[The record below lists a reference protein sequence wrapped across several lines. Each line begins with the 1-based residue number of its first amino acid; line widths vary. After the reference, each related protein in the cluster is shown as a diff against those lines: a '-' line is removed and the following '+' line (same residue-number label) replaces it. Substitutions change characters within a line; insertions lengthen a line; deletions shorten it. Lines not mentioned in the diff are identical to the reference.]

1 MPRRKAPGPVKHERR
16 QRSFEILADELA
28 RMGQQIAHL
37 QRTSLNK
44 TEAEA
49 LNQQLVQGVASM
61 AQTGQAVYEA
71 ISERMDLRLEKLA
84 METILAA
91 TDAASRAIEKS
102 HAETSSAAR
111 DYAKAA
117 GEARREAWRYFG
129 GFWVW
134 LASVG
139 AGGAV
144 LGLLA
149 AFLIMGR
156 VMRASSANIL
166 KSTAPPQGARSLPIR
181 KAVGSAPSGSTARLS
196 LGLTS
201 RHPSSWQI
209 HRLPQAQAVGFRA
222 RYGRKALVLLVLP
235 TE

>member
-1 MPRRKAPGPVKHERR
+1 MSEAKD
-16 QRSFEILADELA
+16 SFEILADELA

-44 TEAEA
+44 AEAEA
-49 LNQQLVQGVASM
+49 LNQHLAQGVEEM

-71 ISERMDLRLEKLA
+71 ISERMDLQLEKLRL
-84 METILAA
+84 ETILAA

-139 AGGAV
+139 SAGAV

-156 VMRASSANIL
+156 GDAREFGQYPRVYCTSAGGQIVE
-166 KSTAPPQGARSLPIR
+166 QDD
-181 KAVGSAPSGSTARLS
+181 GSTFCAIWIDR
-196 LGLTS
+196 
-201 RHPSSWQI
+201 PSQS
-209 HRLPQAQAVGFRA
+209 G
-222 RYGRKALVLLVLP
+222 G
-235 TE
+235 

>member
-1 MPRRKAPGPVKHERR
+1 MSEGKD
-16 QRSFEILADELA
+16 SFEILADELA

-49 LNQQLVQGVASM
+49 LNKQVVQGVASM
-61 AQTGQAVYEA
+61 AQTGQALYDA
-71 ISERMDLRLEKLA
+71 ISERMDLRLEKLHL
-84 METILAA
+84 ETIIAA
-91 TDAASRAIEKS
+91 TEAASGAIAKN
-102 HAETSSAAR
+102 HAETIAA
-111 DYAKAA
+111 AKSLSKAA

-156 VMRASSANIL
+156 GDAREFGQYPQVYCT
-166 KSTAPPQGARSLPIR
+166 TAGGQI
-181 KAVGSAPSGSTARLS
+181 VEQDDGSTFCAIWIDR
-196 LGLTS
+196 
-201 RHPSSWQI
+201 PSQS
-209 HRLPQAQAVGFRA
+209 G
-222 RYGRKALVLLVLP
+222 G
-235 TE
+235 